1 MSGISFLFLQ
11 GKWEKNLI
19 CDCGKAERKTEEVYM
34 YNYVQRKIEL
44 SGVRTKEKG
53 IIDEESLGRTTIRF
67 IFYLGI
73 SIRI

>member
-1 MSGISFLFLQ
+1 
-11 GKWEKNLI
+11 
-19 CDCGKAERKTEEVYM
+19 M